1 VASRRGGGRLQVAF
15 VYPNP
20 RSELVHEVEAGE
32 APDSTLLGQNHLAAF

>member
-1 VASRRGGGRLQVAF
+1 VASRRGGGRLRVAF

-20 RSELVHEVEAGE
+20 RSQLAREVDAGE